1 MSRANHWEPAQGPCT
16 SWDPK
21 HSEACPTCAGCL
33 DETYDAIA
41 HVRSHNS
48 DRDKVIGSVVLR
60 AVFIVAVVI
69 VSTSAPVLSL
79 ATASTANTA
88 AAATGQRL
96 SWPVRSAAT
105 ASVTPGA
112 LLPCCCG
119 YAQGKEREPCFLP
132 FFPLRVSAAAA
143 VPAVHEGV
151 RVCGTPSVQRL
162 HVGTRVASRITSW
175 IVRPP
180 AVEPKKSSRRTPR
193 LSHTMCPRYLKY
205 CMRCWGMARSP
216 ARSS

>member
-112 LLPCCCG
+112 LLPPVLSL
-119 YAQGKEREPCFLP
+119 ARI
-132 FFPLRVSAAAA
+132 RSSSAGRARRSASMWDAFRATAARG
-143 VPAVHEGV
+143 HK
-151 RVCGTPSVQRL
+151 SV
-162 HVGTRVASRITSW
+162 ITHHLMD
-175 IVRPP
+175 RAP
-180 AVEPKKSSRRTPR
+180 SSR
-193 LSHTMCPRYLKY
+193 
-205 CMRCWGMARSP
+205 
-216 ARSS
+216 